1 MFGFKELKPKIC
13 IAENTVDCPVND
25 CKEKVDRQRHKFR
38 RDDRFK
44 CPKHGIFISPS
55 TFEYEDYKNNLLWKA
70 REDVELLENIFR
82 EKRESRIA
90 RDNSEDAVTWNV
102 FRFLEKNNL
111 IEGLLTNITGASQTQ
126 GQITYWSYSQQQRV
140 GDCRNLLSE
149 ARAEFGEE
157 EGRGSEPGLIIK
169 TDKTLFFIEAKFAS
183 GNDTPSDK
191 KQIEKKINNPKN
203 YKTGGDNWFGNVF
216 KSTYKE
222 IISEQKYELLRFW
235 LLGTWIA
242 QKLGLRFYLVNLTL
256 ADKEKDIEEK
266 FKKHIKEDENKRFLR
281 LTWEGVYEYA
291 STVADSSDKQTMLDY
306 LKNKCVYKNRTL
318 QKVFSV

>member
-70 REDVELLENIFR
+70 REDVELLETIFR

-140 GDCRNLLSE
+140 GDCRNLLYYIFLLLYKQVYTVS
-149 ARAEFGEE
+149 
-157 EGRGSEPGLIIK
+157 LICH
-169 TDKTLFFIEAKFAS
+169 LFALLHTNNAKGWNS
-183 GNDTPSDK
+183 
-191 KQIEKKINNPKN
+191 
-203 YKTGGDNWFGNVF
+203 
-216 KSTYKE
+216 
-222 IISEQKYELLRFW
+222 ISPLCFSPLLYVHR
-235 LLGTWIA
+235 
-242 QKLGLRFYLVNLTL
+242 
-256 ADKEKDIEEK
+256 
-266 FKKHIKEDENKRFLR
+266 
-281 LTWEGVYEYA
+281 
-291 STVADSSDKQTMLDY
+291 
-306 LKNKCVYKNRTL
+306 
-318 QKVFSV
+318 